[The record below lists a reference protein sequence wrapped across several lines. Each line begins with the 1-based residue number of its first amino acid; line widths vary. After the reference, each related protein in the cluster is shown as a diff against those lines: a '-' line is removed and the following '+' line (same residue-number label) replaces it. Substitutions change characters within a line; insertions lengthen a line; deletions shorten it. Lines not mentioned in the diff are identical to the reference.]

1 MTRIA
6 AVWSLPP
13 GSIRPTN
20 AVVDALLV
28 TTRPA
33 LANTPSVIS
42 QGCPPLH
49 RDPGARRGALGA
61 EVPLLGAGG
70 ARPRP
75 GGRLPLP
82 GSHPRRRAHGPPPFV
97 SGVSRDGRW
106 ASSSDRPR
114 LGQQEP
120 LRTDTEALVPAAQ
133 RPPSLPSRPLPRL
146 PPPPSSAHLLPCRA
160 RCHSPRSP
168 LQSVTF
174 LATRALQVNQPKE
187 VDDPA
192 LGRLSLRKR
201 QNLSFVPAEASGA
214 RCRETRS
221 TRRLLRPPGRADG
234 CLLRRGRGEIAFLHP
249 LRAAEGAEVEF
260 ISPSRKPRKA
270 GISAFAKTQNFQ
282 THI

>member
-1 MTRIA
+1 MHSGPRPRCSAPGEPVHAPAGGFRARAVTPDDVHTDLRPSSA
-6 AVWSLPP
+6 ASA
-13 GSIRPTN
+13 GT
-20 AVVDALLV
+20 AGG
-28 TTRPA
+28 RPA
-33 LANTPSVIS
+33 RTGRDSANKSLS
-42 QGCPPLH
+42 
-49 RDPGARRGALGA
+49 
-61 EVPLLGAGG
+61 
-70 ARPRP
+70 
-75 GGRLPLP
+75 GRTQKPW
-82 GSHPRRRAHGPPPFV
+82 S
-97 SGVSRDGRW
+97 
-106 ASSSDRPR
+106 
-114 LGQQEP
+114 
-120 LRTDTEALVPAAQ
+120 
-133 RPPSLPSRPLPRL
+133 RPPSDLPHFPATPLQRL

-160 RCHSPRSP
+160 RCHSPWSP

-201 QNLSFVPAEASGA
+201 QNPSFVPAEARGA

-234 CLLRRGRGEIAFLHP
+234 CLLRSGRGEIAFLHP

>member
-6 AVWSLPP
+6 EVWPLPP

-49 RDPGARRGALGA
+49 RDPGAQRGALGA
-61 EVPLLGAGG
+61 EAPLLGAGG

-75 GGRLPLP
+75 GGRLPRP

-120 LRTDTEALVPAAQ
+120 LRMDTEALVPAAQ
-133 RPPSLPSRPLPRL
+133 RPPSLPSRPPAAAPASSFICSSSSMPGAMSQ
-146 PPPPSSAHLLPCRA
+146 PP
-160 RCHSPRSP
+160 
-168 LQSVTF
+168 VT
-174 LATRALQVNQPKE
+174 
-187 VDDPA
+187 
-192 LGRLSLRKR
+192 
-201 QNLSFVPAEASGA
+201 PAECHILGHEGVA
-214 RCRETRS
+214 
-221 TRRLLRPPGRADG
+221 
-234 CLLRRGRGEIAFLHP
+234 GEPAQ
-249 LRAAEGAEVEF
+249 G
-260 ISPSRKPRKA
+260 
-270 GISAFAKTQNFQ
+270 GG
-282 THI
+282 